1 MSKMLKFDEEAR
13 RALEAGVNKLADAVR
28 VTLGPKGRNVV
39 LDKKFGAPTIT
50 NDGVSIAKEVEL
62 EDPFENMGAQ
72 LVKEVATKTNDVA
85 GDGTTTATVLAQA
98 MVHFGLRNVT
108 AGANPMGLKKGIE
121 KAIAAAVESIKQLA
135 QKVEDKAQ
143 IASVAT
149 ISAADSAIGN
159 VIADAIDKV
168 GKDGVVTVEESNTF
182 GIELDFTEGM
192 LFDKGYLS
200 PYFVTDAER
209 QEAVLDD
216 AYILLYGSKISTVQ
230 ALLPALEAVMKT
242 GKPLVIIA
250 EDIEGEA
257 LATLV
262 VNKIRGT
269 FTSVAVKAPGFG
281 DRRKAML
288 QDMAV
293 LTGGQVISEEV
304 GLKLENITLDLL
316 GRAKRVIVTKDE
328 TTIVDGNGE
337 KSDVEGRINQIKA
350 EIENTDSDWDREKLQ
365 ERLAKLAGGV
375 ALIKVGAATE
385 VELKEKKH
393 RIEDAISATRAAIE
407 EGVVPGGGTALLRA
421 RAAVKAVVDSLTGDE
436 ATGARTVWEA
446 LDAPARN
453 IADNAGMEGAL
464 VVQRVESEKGAM
476 GLNAAT
482 GEYVDLV
489 KAGIID
495 PAKVT
500 RAALQNAGSIAALV
514 LTTEC
519 LVADKPEKGG
529 GAGGMAGGMPGGMGG
544 MGGMM

>member
-1 MSKMLKFDEEAR
+1 
-13 RALEAGVNKLADAVR
+13 
-28 VTLGPKGRNVV
+28 
-39 LDKKFGAPTIT
+39 
-50 NDGVSIAKEVEL
+50 
-62 EDPFENMGAQ
+62 
-72 LVKEVATKTNDVA
+72 
-85 GDGTTTATVLAQA
+85 
-98 MVHFGLRNVT
+98 
-108 AGANPMGLKKGIE
+108 
-121 KAIAAAVESIKQLA
+121 
-135 QKVEDKAQ
+135 
-143 IASVAT
+143 
-149 ISAADSAIGN
+149 
-159 VIADAIDKV
+159 
-168 GKDGVVTVEESNTF
+168 
-182 GIELDFTEGM
+182 M

-200 PYFVTDAER
+200 PYFVTDADR
-209 QEAVLDD
+209 QEAVLED
-216 AYILLYGSKISTVQ
+216 AYILLYGAKISTVQ
-230 ALLPALEAVMKT
+230 AVLPTLEAVMKA

-269 FTSVAVKAPGFG
+269 FNSVAVKAPGFG

-304 GLKLENITLDLL
+304 GLKLENVTLDLL

-328 TTIVDGNGE
+328 TTIVEGAGE
-337 KSDVEGRINQIKA
+337 RADVDGRINQIKA

-375 ALIKVGAATE
+375 AVIKVGAATE

-393 RIEDAISATRAAIE
+393 RIEDAVSATRAAIE
-407 EGVVPGGGTALLRA
+407 EGVVPGGGTALLRS
-421 RAAVKAVVDSLTGDE
+421 RDAVKAVVDSLTGDE

-446 LDAPARN
+446 LEAPARN

-464 VVQRVESEKGAM
+464 VVQRVSGETGAV

-482 GEYVDLV
+482 GEYIDLV

-500 RAALQNAGSIAALV
+500 RAALQNAASIAALV

-519 LVADKPEKGG
+519 LVADKPEPASAMP
-529 GAGGMAGGMPGGMGG
+529 AGGGMGG
-544 MGGMM
+544 MGGMPGMM